1 MVTVQNPTQT
11 PKPTPKPETKPTGI
25 SHGTTGNLILSCNR
39 FCKLTVAMKNRNIVF
54 TFKVNRTSVSKEL
67 NKRAHLLLI

>member
-11 PKPTPKPETKPTGI
+11 PKPNPKPETKPTGN
-25 SHGTTGNLILSCNR
+25 SHGTTGNLILSYNR

-54 TFKVNRTSVSKEL
+54 TFKVNRTSVSMEI
-67 NKRAHLLLI
+67 KRAQLLLI